1 MTENISPEKCHTTFV
16 TRYSPFEEEECSTSF
31 KKNCLLRSEAVEVEE
46 MVEVCRTPLVKNCSV
61 SGPVE
66 CHNIYES
73 ECWTKFE
80 QHQVRSRLEHKQD

>member
-1 MTENISPEKCHTTFV
+1 M

-80 QHQVRSRLEHKQD
+80 QHQVRSPLEYKQD